1 MKEISNGFKILKML
15 KQIMY
20 IIKQK
25 MKYECKDLDITGPQG
40 ILMGIL
46 THYGEMKV
54 SDISEKLGLSNSTV
68 SGIIDRLEKYGLV
81 ERIRSTEDR
90 RVVYVRVTPDFKKT
104 FQKYFSE
111 AERRFEEAI
120 NKATPEELNK
130 IFEGLNTLK
139 EVLERQKD

>member
-1 MKEISNGFKILKML
+1 MEEVSNGIKILKML

-46 THYGEMKV
+46 THYGEMKI
-54 SDISEKLGLSNSTV
+54 SDISKKLGLSNSTV
-68 SGIIDRLEKYGLV
+68 SGIIDRLEKHGLV

-139 EVLERQKD
+139 EVLERQKE